1 MGNPGNETDRR
12 NLHIN
17 RRDSRSTHARGS
29 LLKSS
34 AKAEK
39 IKRIFEFC
47 QHRQERAQSLSPS
60 KLEALDC
67 LLFKIIVTSLLFL
80 FVWGSHCI
88 ACQATGA
95 ARHRVVFLF
104 SPPGLF
110 SSPFSAQIISIA
122 IYSHPLTLLQ
132 LHLLLNPS
140 SMDLLFQVLYFSV
153 LELPFFKNTIF
164 VSLLRFHIWFTLYD
178 LFFKSQY
185 VGIFIIVSLKKKRDF
200 VCSNIWI
207 TSGLFQLAYFFL
219 EYWSD
224 LPFAFTYLLDF
235 DWTQDILDHVLQ
247 RFWPLLSSLLIFF
260 SLCSIS

>member
-95 ARHRVVFLF
+95 ARQSRVSVFSARPFFLSIF
-104 SPPGLF
+104 SLDHFYCYIFTSTDSSPTPFALKPMFNGFAISGIVLF
-110 SSPFSAQIISIA
+110 SSRTSI
-122 IYSHPLTLLQ
+122 
-132 LHLLLNPS
+132 
-140 SMDLLFQVLYFSV
+140 F
-153 LELPFFKNTIF
+153 
-164 VSLLRFHIWFTLYD
+164 
-178 LFFKSQY
+178 
-185 VGIFIIVSLKKKRDF
+185 
-200 VCSNIWI
+200 
-207 TSGLFQLAYFFL
+207 
-219 EYWSD
+219 
-224 LPFAFTYLLDF
+224 
-235 DWTQDILDHVLQ
+235 
-247 RFWPLLSSLLIFF
+247 
-260 SLCSIS
+260 

>member
-122 IYSHPLTLLQ
+122 IYSHPPTLLQ
-132 LHLLLNPS
+132 LHLLLNPC

-185 VGIFIIVSLKKKRDF
+185 VGIFIIVSLKKKKRETL
-200 VCSNIWI
+200 SAPI
-207 TSGLFQLAYFFL
+207 SGSHQVYFN
-219 EYWSD
+219 S
-224 LPFAFTYLLDF
+224 
-235 DWTQDILDHVLQ
+235 
-247 RFWPLLSSLLIFF
+247 LIFF
-260 SLCSIS
+260 LSIGQIFLLPSHICQILIGHKTFQTMCCRDSGLCYLLC